1 MPIEDLNI
9 IDTRFVEMPIRL
21 TPMSELCKSFSFESL
36 RMYPL
41 NRNRF

>member
-9 IDTRFVEMPIRL
+9 IDTRFVEMIRL

-36 RMYPL
+36 WMYPL